1 MAGWRPLR
9 YTPMPRHPSRPGNGV
24 EQGGGRC
31 QAGGGVFTLVI
42 GYRTGR
48 FIKGK
53 LTKTGL
59 PITYG
64 FIPLFL
70 ALTGE

>member
-1 MAGWRPLR
+1 M
-9 YTPMPRHPSRPGNGV
+9 TVPRHPFCPGNGV
-24 EQGGGRC
+24 EHGGDYR
-31 QAGGGVFTLVI
+31 QAGSGVFTLVI
-42 GYRTGR
+42 GYRAGR

-64 FIPLFL
+64 FIPLFHSP
-70 ALTGE
+70 GG